1 MGTLDYNSTAES
13 SKSSYYSN
21 TYLSTSNS
29 NSGSTSSAIMTSTSS
44 SNSETDNSTTYTSDV
59 SSTSSSSSSSSSV
72 KSTSSGKSS
81 STSSGRSTT
90 TLESTSS
97 TNNSLSS
104 GSTNTS
110 YSTSSGNSS
119 SIASNSST
127 VTTQTVTNIFSQ
139 IQTIT
144 IINASQVTTQT
155 LPNSEVTTKTLS
167 EQIVTLGV
175 PIATVTSTFTGEN
188 QGTTLTTPLF
198 LSSTTIYPNYSYEY
212 TQFYIITA
220 DSDSNSQNK
229 RKKRD
234 KIEKKHFK
242 YNNKKKRKNDHN
254 NDNKS
259 NNNHNFN
266 INKRATTTT
275 SVSTVMEVLQNVTTQ
290 PQTET
295 ITTDLAYYTSYL
307 KDNVKA
313 QNMVVISQ
321 FTNTQLKNHK
331 NLGAIIGGTLGGV
344 FGALFVSMVF
354 LKWYIQRKST
364 SSSSSSKDISIGRT
378 KSEID
383 GDEVDTINPV
393 NDGFSHYSGRRV
405 NLFEESDLLQY
416 YATPSPSSNNPII
429 RLLEICHLKSKD
441 GGSSKMV
448 DPFNDEFD
456 FKGRQELQ
464 PPVIVEKSARD
475 IVNESNPFNDSNE
488 ISFMGAEYNGSGSA
502 HSYDSENDR
511 NIDLN
516 ERGSSGGMNSRSD
529 RDDENNNNS
538 SDDDDESVI
547 IDTFSMSSL
556 CPNTEIKENGMLLE
570 II

>member
-13 SKSSYYSN
+13 SESSYYSN
-21 TYLSTSNS
+21 TYLSSSNS
-29 NSGSTSSAIMTSTSS
+29 NSGSTSLAIMTSSSS
-44 SNSETDNSTTYTSDV
+44 SNSETDNSTTYTTDV
-59 SSTSSSSSSSSSV
+59 STDSSSSSV

-81 STSSGRSTT
+81 STSSGISTT

-119 SIASNSST
+119 SLASNSST
-127 VTTQTVTNIFSQ
+127 VTTQIVTNIFSQ

-220 DSDSNSQNK
+220 DSDSNSK
-229 RKKRD
+229 KKRQ

-242 YNNKKKRKNDHN
+242 YNNKKKRKLDHN
-254 NDNKS
+254 NDND
-259 NNNHNFN
+259 NNHHNFN

-295 ITTDLAYYTSYL
+295 ITTDLAYYTSHL

-321 FTNTQLKNHK
+321 FTNTQLKNHR

-354 LKWYIQRKST
+354 LKWYIQRKSAS
-364 SSSSSSKDISIGRT
+364 SSSSSSKDTSIGRT

-456 FKGRQELQ
+456 FKRRQELQ

-516 ERGSSGGMNSRSD
+516 ERGNSGGMNSKSD
-529 RDDENNNNS
+529 RDDENNNNNS